1 MASETGKITDKTA
14 CILCSRN
21 CGLAVTIDDGKF
33 TRIRGDEAHPVSRGY
48 ICQKAARLEHYQHH
62 ADRLRDPL
70 KRQPGGSFVRVSWD
84 EALTDIARRLTA
96 IREQHGGSAFA
107 FYGGG
112 GQGNHLGGMYS
123 QQLSR
128 LAERE
133 QRLHDA
139 MAEAAADHQRALELN
154 RELRAV
160 VDEREGLELEW
171 LEAAE
176 LVS

>member
-21 CGLAVTIDDGKF
+21 CGLAVTIEDGKF

-84 EALTDIARRLTA
+84 TA
-96 IREQHGGSAFA
+96 ST
-107 FYGGG
+107 
-112 GQGNHLGGMYS
+112 
-123 QQLSR
+123 SR
-128 LAERE
+128 C
-133 QRLHDA
+133 
-139 MAEAAADHQRALELN
+139 
-154 RELRAV
+154 
-160 VDEREGLELEW
+160 
-171 LEAAE
+171 
-176 LVS
+176 

>member
-21 CGLAVTIDDGKF
+21 CGLAVTIEDGKF

-62 ADRLRDPL
+62 ADRLRHPL

-96 IREQHGGSAFA
+96 IRERHGGPAFA

-123 QQLSR
+123 QQLHKAMQSR
-128 LAERE
+128 FVYSALAQEKKIGRASCRER
-133 QRLHDA
+133 
-139 MAEAAADHQRALELN
+139 
-154 RELRAV
+154 V
-160 VDEREGLELEW
+160 
-171 LEAAE
+171 
-176 LVS
+176 